1 MDRMLLH
8 ICVCATCFQAE
19 YDDYVGW
26 LLDTHPTQS
35 HILREQVN
43 DLYDKRVSNPA
54 QLQKVKRDTQE
65 LENQGK
71 RLLNVNDKLRADVR
85 QAREAEVT
93 SSPGMF
99 ENKLHRNMRTR
110 ITTVF
115 DMVYVIVVQSSNFC
129 VQ

>member
-85 QAREAEVT
+85 QARDRKTHV
-93 SSPGMF
+93 
-99 ENKLHRNMRTR
+99 
-110 ITTVF
+110 
-115 DMVYVIVVQSSNFC
+115 
-129 VQ
+129 